1 MSDKKC
7 MLLFIKF
14 PEKGTVKS
22 RLAKDIHEDS
32 ALSLYR
38 NLVLDIL
45 KTLET
50 GKYQLK
56 LCFYPPDALDKFSA
70 WLGKGYAYMP
80 QKGKD
85 LGERMKNAFRETFSQ
100 GFAKVLLIGSDIPD
114 LTRTIINEAYEFDNY
129 DAVIGPSL
137 DGGYYLI
144 GFKHD
149 TFSPEIF
156 EGCTGAQT
164 GYSGI
169 QWRYFVRRCTEFIS
183 CVKKGILTRLKIC
196 GHSSNITETEASQ
209 IQERWR
215 LSGIIGINFLERRK
229 IISAYIIFCHHPC
242 FQ

>member
-22 RLAKDIHEDS
+22 RLAKDMHEDS

-38 NLVLDIL
+38 NFVLDLL
-45 KTLET
+45 KTLKT
-50 GKYQLK
+50 GRYQLK
-56 LCFYPPDALDKFSA
+56 LCFYPPDALDKVSA
-70 WLGKGYAYMP
+70 WLGKGYSYMP

-85 LGERMKNAFRETFSQ
+85 LGERMKNAFGETFSE

-156 EGCTGAQT
+156 EGMHWGTERVFMDTMEVFRKKRYRVHILPEKRDIDTLEDLRAFFEHNRNRGFAD
-164 GYSGI
+164 SGTMV
-169 QWRYFVRRCTEFIS
+169 FVR
-183 CVKKGILTRLKIC
+183 
-196 GHSSNITETEASQ
+196 N
-209 IQERWR
+209 
-215 LSGIIGINFLERRK
+215 NFEKLFGQTK
-229 IISAYIIFCHHPC
+229 NH
-242 FQ
+242 